1 MAVFKGKEVRVQL
14 VPKDTPS
21 ELSDETL
28 DFTTAEV
35 IIDKL
40 DNVAKDILRE
50 GASLLLIYIAADTVR
65 KVVIELAKK

>member
-14 VPKDTPS
+14 VPKDAPS
-21 ELSDETL
+21 ELSDESL